1 VIARKMNSWGI
12 KTHRGRTWSNGSVNS
27 VLKRRHQRD
36 LRVEGIRN
44 KKYPIHLSSLA
55 FRSEQV

>member
-12 KTHRGRTWSNGSVNS
+12 KTQRGKTWSNGSVHS

-36 LRVEGIRN
+36 VRIQELRN
-44 KKYPIHLSSLA
+44 KKFPIDISSLT
-55 FRSEQV
+55 FRKYSY